1 MISIKDENFSTHAS
15 QDGQRTPMPSLNALR
30 AFEAAGR
37 HLSFKAA
44 AEELNVSP
52 SAIGHLITGLESN
65 LGSKLFH
72 RLNRTVELTREG
84 DLLLPG
90 LSAGFRRL
98 TSTVSDF
105 RRRDREIPLIVS
117 VEPSFATKWLMPRLE
132 HFRALYPE
140 IAIRIDPTYALADLH
155 NGDVDIAIRFGS
167 GAFPGLE
174 FDTLY
179 PNPEIIAVCSPEL
192 RRGEL
197 PMEKPE
203 DLAQHTLIHRPS
215 EPSQYNL
222 SWGRW
227 FHEAGIDGVRQ
238 KTALVVGYE
247 DFAVLAAIQGQGI
260 TLATS
265 LLVADDLAAGRLV
278 KLFDVSYRTPYGY
291 YLVAAE
297 EKLQNPNVAAFR
309 EWILGLAAKERATDD
324 YSVLADTDLSSRA
337 DPV

>member
-1 MISIKDENFSTHAS
+1 MNSIKDEKISAEITESDPHV
-15 QDGQRTPMPSLNALR
+15 PMPSLNALR

-52 SAIGHLITGLESN
+52 SAIGHLISGLEEN

-132 HFRALYPE
+132 NFRALYPDVT
-140 IAIRIDPTYALADLH
+140 IRIDPTHALADLQ
-155 NGDVDIAIRFGS
+155 NGDVDLAIRFGA
-167 GAFPGLE
+167 GEFPGVE
-174 FDTLY
+174 IDTLY
-179 PNPEIIAVCSPEL
+179 PNQEIIAVCSPEL
-192 RRGEL
+192 RQGKL
-197 PMEKPE
+197 PLGKPE
-203 DLAQHTLIHRPS
+203 DLERHTLIHRPS
-215 EPSQYNL
+215 EPSRYNL
-222 SWGRW
+222 SWDRW
-227 FHEAGIDGVRQ
+227 FRAAGIEGVRQ

-247 DFAVLAAIQGQGI
+247 DFAVLAAIQGQGV

-265 LLVADDLAAGRLV
+265 LLAADDLAAGRLV
-278 KLFDVSYRTPYGY
+278 KLFDVSYRTRFGY
-291 YLVAAE
+291 YLVTTE

-309 EWILGLAAKERATDD
+309 EWILGLIAKEQATDD
-324 YSVLADTDLSSRA
+324 YSVLTDEDLAAGR
-337 DPV
+337 